1 MNVLL
6 GVLLTLAVFTQEL
19 PFRLTVEAPPELA
32 AVADRVRATDP
43 GSIAASL
50 ARAGL
55 DLPPSVHVTL
65 IPESEARGVPH
76 WVVARAYGSDRIVIL
91 PARISTYSYDSL
103 DSVVL
108 HEIVHLALNVKAGGR
123 PLPRWFHEGVAVSVE
138 SGWGIGSQ
146 ARLLLA
152 AARDPHIDEVTM
164 LFASDAAPETTTA
177 YLLSAALVDDV
188 RRRHGL
194 AVPGAIASRLANGES
209 FDAAFYAE
217 TGESVNEAAAH
228 AWRMYRGIRWVPV
241 LASSTGAWGFILALA
256 FVAFVVRKIRRKRKR
271 WEEDD
276 DDEEPLDPD
285 DIVVH

>member
-1 MNVLL
+1 MLP

-32 AVADRVRATDP
+32 AVADRVRATSP
-43 GSIAASL
+43 EAVASAL
-50 ARAGL
+50 SRAGL
-55 DLPPSVHVTL
+55 ELPANVHVTL
-65 IPESEARGVPH
+65 VPEREAQDVPR
-76 WVVARAYGSDRIVIL
+76 WIVARAYGSDQVVIL
-91 PARISTYSYDSL
+91 PARISSYPYDSL

-177 YLLSAALVDDV
+177 YLLSAALIEDV
-188 RRRHGL
+188 RRRHGP
-194 AVPGAIASRLANGES
+194 AVPGAIASRVARGES

-217 TGESVNEAAAH
+217 TGESVDEAAAQ
-228 AWRMYRGIRWVPV
+228 AWRVYRGIRWVPI
-241 LASSTGAWGFILALA
+241 LTNSTGAWGLILALA
-256 FVAFVVRKIRRKRKR
+256 FVAFVVRKVRRKRKR
-271 WEEDD
+271 WEEDE
-276 DDEEPLDPD
+276 DEDEPLDPD
-285 DIVVH
+285 DTVVH